1 MKLIL
6 IFSFLFGSVFVL
18 KEQAFTPSEK
28 MTYTEA
34 LRLAKQ
40 TNKPIMLKLT
50 AENCK
55 YCVKMDKEVLENLE
69 VNAFLSKHFIALT
82 VNVDKEPIPLGIKRT
97 ITPTF
102 IFIDQNEKIL
112 SKLPGSWNKKDF
124 MDLLNKAIPR
134 E

>member
-18 KEQAFTPSEK
+18 KEQAFTSSEK

>member
-18 KEQAFTPSEK
+18 KEQAFIPSEK

-40 TNKPIMLKLT
+40 NNKPIMLKLT

-55 YCVKMDKEVLENLE
+55 YCVKMDKEVLENPE
-69 VNAFLSKHFIALT
+69 VKAFLSKHFITLT

-124 MDLLNKAIPR
+124 MDLLNKATPR